1 MWRSLVA
8 HRSGGPGVTGSN
20 PVIPTTTVMRILIS
34 NDDGINSEG
43 LDSLAE
49 AVKELACEIFIVAPD
64 RDQSAASH
72 SLSLHRP
79 LRAERIAENIYSV
92 DGTPTDCINLAVNG
106 LLKDKK
112 PDLIL
117 SGINKAANIGDDITY
132 SGTVSAAIEG
142 TLLKI
147 PSIAFSLDSRN
158 NFKFDTA
165 SYYSKIITQHV
176 LKNGLPEGTLLNV
189 NIPNL
194 DISEIK
200 GIKVTRQGKRLYNEP
215 IVEKIDPRGKEYFW
229 IGGNELDYVDI
240 EESDI
245 VSIIEG
251 YVSVTPIKLDM
262 TDYDYLSSLSEKMN
276 GLG

>member
-1 MWRSLVA
+1 
-8 HRSGGPGVTGSN
+8 
-20 PVIPTTTVMRILIS
+20 MRILIS

-43 LDSLAE
+43 LNSLAE
-49 AVKELACEIFIVAPD
+49 AVSDLACEVFVVAPD

-79 LRAERIAENIYSV
+79 LRVERIADNIFSV

-106 LLKDKK
+106 LLTDKR

-117 SGINKAANIGDDITY
+117 SGINKAGNMGDDITY

-142 TLLKI
+142 TLLRI
-147 PSIAFSLDSRN
+147 PSVAFSLDSRN
-158 NFKFDTA
+158 DFKFDTA
-165 SYYSKIITQHV
+165 SHYSKIIAQYV
-176 LKNGLPEGTLLNV
+176 LGKGLPEGTLLNV

-194 DISEIK
+194 EISEIK

-215 IVEKIDPRGKEYFW
+215 IVKKIDPRGKEYFW

-240 EESDI
+240 DESDF
-245 VSIIEG
+245 VSVMEG
-251 YVSVTPIKLDM
+251 YVSITPIKLDL
-262 TDYDYLSSLSEKMN
+262 TDYDYLTSLSEMIN
-276 GLG
+276 GLK